1 MSLNELLLFA
11 GLGLGVGSIYAI
23 LGAGLVLTFEGTG
36 IVNFAIPVIATAPV
50 YVYSYLR
57 ANGTLALP
65 VPWIPTWH
73 VGTVAWPGALAVA
86 MAVAAALGVAIH
98 FLVSRPLRQAPALA
112 RVVASIG
119 VLVTLQ
125 ACLGLAYGT
134 NPAPLTNTLTA
145 GTWKVGGAVIFQARV
160 ILAIIVI
167 ATVAA
172 ITMWLRRTRTGLAIR
187 AAAENEQAAELAGL
201 SPQRLG
207 LATWT
212 VATMAT
218 SLIFILAGT
227 IIAPLTPVS
236 TSLLILPGVAAAL
249 IGRMR
254 SIPVAAATGLLL
266 GIITSELTYISG
278 SQSWFPTWGDSG
290 IPDLL
295 PFVFVA
301 VGLFA
306 FGRTIPSR
314 GDDSSERLPPV
325 RIPRMRPAT
334 VAGVTLVACALL
346 AITTGTARFAVIIS
360 LAAMLGMLSFV
371 VLTGFVGQ
379 VSLAQASLA
388 GITAFLLAK
397 LGSGLPFPVTTAI
410 AVLGATIVGVA
421 VGIPALRVRGTQLAI
436 VTLAATL
443 AISDFVFNNP
453 SLGQTAVGIPSPT
466 LFGVSFSAQAGDD
479 IARLPFGFLV
489 LAVVVVGFVLTG
501 NLMRRGVG
509 RRWLAVRSNERA
521 AASIG
526 IDVARVKLSAFALAS
541 MLAGLSGALTAYGY
555 ASFSADSFDTFAGLT
570 LLAVAYMGGVGSLGG
585 AVAAGLLVPLGA
597 TYFLTQ
603 RFLHLGSDYQLFS
616 GVGLILTVVLNPVGI
631 AGATREQLAWVAA
644 RVRPR
649 KVVGPTLRRARSE
662 ERREPAGAATARTI
676 GDVVLDASN
685 ITVRF
690 GGLTAANDISLSV
703 RAGEIVGLV
712 GPNGSGKTTF
722 VDAITGFVPAQGTIA
737 VGGRSVEDEPAHR
750 RARLGIVRTWQSLE
764 LFSELSVRDNVR
776 VTHDA
781 TRRFAFL
788 RDAFGRSQTGGEDDL
803 TALDILAGHD
813 DPTGPVGA
821 LSLGEQKLLGVA
833 RSLAATPKVLL
844 LDEPAAG
851 LDSHESL
858 KFGDSLRRVAATGV
872 GCLLIDHDMAL
883 VMGVCDRIYVLD
895 LGKVIASGAPE
906 QVSSDPDVIAAYLGG
921 SAPEAA
927 AV

>member
-1 MSLNELLLFA
+1 MSANQLLLFA

-36 IVNFAIPVIATAPV
+36 VVNFAIPVAATVPV
-50 YVYSYLR
+50 YVYSDLR
-57 ANGTLALP
+57 ANGTMTLP
-65 VPWIPTWH
+65 IPGIPSWH
-73 VGTVAWPGALAVA
+73 VGTVPWTVALVVS

-98 FLVSRPLRQAPALA
+98 YLVSRPLRQAPALA

-125 ACLGLAYGT
+125 ACLGLVYGT
-134 NPAPLTNTLTA
+134 NPAPLTNTLPA
-145 GTWKVGGAVIFQARV
+145 GTWKVFGTPVFQARV
-160 ILAIIVI
+160 ILALIVI

-172 ITMWLRRTRTGLAIR
+172 ITVWLKRSRAGLSIR
-187 AAAENEQAAELAGL
+187 AAAENEQAAQLAGL

-212 VATMAT
+212 VATMST

-227 IIAPLTPVS
+227 MIAPLTPVS
-236 TSLLILPGVAAAL
+236 TSLLVLPGVAAAL
-249 IGRMR
+249 IGRLR
-254 SIPVAAATGLLL
+254 SIPVAATTGLLL

-278 SQSWFPTWGDSG
+278 SQSWFPAWGDSG

-301 VGLFA
+301 VALFA
-306 FGRTIPSR
+306 FGRSIPSR
-314 GDDSSERLPPV
+314 GDDATERLPTV
-325 RIPRMRPAT
+325 RIPNLRPAT
-334 VAGVTLVACALL
+334 VAAVTLGACALL
-346 AITTGTARFAVIIS
+346 FITTGTARFAVIIS
-360 LAAMLGMLSFV
+360 LAAMLAGLSFV

-388 GITAFLLAK
+388 GISAFVLAK
-397 LGSGLPFPVTTAI
+397 LGSGLPFPLTTAI
-410 AVLGATIVGVA
+410 AVLSATAIGVLVGL
-421 VGIPALRVRGTQLAI
+421 PALRVRGTQLAI
-436 VTLAATL
+436 ITLAATL

-453 SLGQTAVGIPSPT
+453 SLGQTAVGIPAPS
-466 LFGVSFSAQAGDD
+466 LFGASFSVQAGND

-489 LAVVVVGFVLTG
+489 LAIVVAAFVLTG

-526 IDVARVKLSAFALAS
+526 IDVARVKLSAFALS
-541 MLAGLSGALTAYGY
+541 SLLAGLFGALTAYAY
-555 ASFSADSFDTFAGLT
+555 SSFSADSFDTFAGLN
-570 LLAVAYMGGVGSLGG
+570 LLAIAYMGGVGSLGG
-585 AVAAGLLVPLGA
+585 AVAGGLLVPLGVSYYLA
-597 TYFLTQ
+597 Q
-603 RFLHLGSDYQLFS
+603 RFLHLGADYQLFS
-616 GVGLILTVVLNPVGI
+616 GLGLILTVILNPVGI
-631 AGATREQLAWVAA
+631 AGALREQVSWVAG
-644 RVRPR
+644 RVRR
-649 KVVGPTLRRARSE
+649 QQGDMPTVPRARSG
-662 ERREPAGAATARTI
+662 ERQAPEIVEKPRAL
-676 GDVVLDASN
+676 GDVVLEASN

-690 GGLTAANDISLSV
+690 GGLIAANEVSLSV

-722 VDAITGFVPAQGTIA
+722 VDAITGFVPARGTIR
-737 VGGRSVEDEPAHR
+737 VDGRSVENEPAHR
-750 RARLGIVRTWQSLE
+750 RARLGLVRTWQSLE
-764 LFSELSVRDNVR
+764 LFSELSVGDNVR
-776 VTHDA
+776 VTMDA

-788 RDAFGRSQTGGEDDL
+788 RDAFARSEHGVAENPAAMAVLGGQEDP
-803 TALDILAGHD
+803 AGPID
-813 DPTGPVGA
+813 A
-821 LSLGEQKLLGVA
+821 MSLGEQKLLGVA

-858 KFGDSLRRVAATGV
+858 KFGDSLRSVAATGI

-895 LGKVIASGAPE
+895 LGRVIAAGVPE

-921 SAPEAA
+921 PSSEAA